1 MQTYFR
7 SGPRIFD
14 VNIEIGGSG
23 VAVTTGFLHKTENG
37 ILHFTCKLSSVNS
50 TDEGVLGVCYYYHG
64 KASADPSRIPILV
77 WSGLVRS
84 GLGNSSDSL
93 LKISVCPNGNGMRI
107 LPQVSCCNQRN
118 SVPNAQMKTLHFTP
132 TSWKSGKTHF

>member
-1 MQTYFR
+1 LQTYFR

-64 KASADPSRIPILV
+64 KASANPSRIPILV
-77 WSGLVRS
+77 WSGLAW
-84 GLGNSSDSL
+84 
-93 LKISVCPNGNGMRI
+93 CI
-107 LPQVSCCNQRN
+107 LPPVGGRN
-118 SVPNAQMKTLHFTP
+118 
-132 TSWKSGKTHF
+132 